1 MNVIDLA
8 AISVSDLLITG
19 LTAAADATYLPS
31 RESNRRPYIG
41 QTDIYIWWRHERK
54 NTGFVALFVAINT
67 ISIHSLALFPLSLKF
82 KV

>member
-41 QTDIYIWWRHERK
+41 QTDIYI
-54 NTGFVALFVAINT
+54 
-67 ISIHSLALFPLSLKF
+67 
-82 KV
+82 